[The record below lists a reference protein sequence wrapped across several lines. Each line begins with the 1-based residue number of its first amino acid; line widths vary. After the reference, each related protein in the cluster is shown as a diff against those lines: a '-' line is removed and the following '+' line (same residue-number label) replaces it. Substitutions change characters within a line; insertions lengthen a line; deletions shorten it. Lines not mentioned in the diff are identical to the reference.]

1 MRKLSLIFILG
12 LSLFLTITTGC
23 KKRKNPVEPVVLK
36 QADYLKIEPFFSQA
50 LDNFPMGIG
59 FSSSNRT
66 VMVYIPGEVPIDSKG
81 QIPATW
87 KTQYPVLYLLTDF
100 GQDALFFANTYRIR
114 DIADELIAKGEIRPM
129 VIVIA
134 DGRNAIGGGF
144 YVNQPYAGDYEDY
157 IVFDLRLQIDT
168 LFFDRIVLKDRTKRG
183 VSGLGMGGY
192 AAFRVAMDYPQY
204 YGSVSAISAPLA
216 IDAGAAGDWFNDY
229 LWSTAIQE
237 GLKYSPRDTVLI
249 PPDLAKPAT
258 SLLFAMALGFSPHD
272 TADTDSSS
280 YFKIEKMPEFTRDY
294 AVDLPY
300 DSAGNLRVSIW
311 NKWLDNDV
319 KSRLAGI
326 KSGSLTNTKIYF
338 EVGDQDSY
346 LLQIANRNFKSFMA
360 TQSYTYSYNEFTG
373 YAGFPA
379 DHFNFAF
386 DRLVAILKFHS
397 QNF

>member
-1 MRKLSLIFILG
+1 MRKLSLIFIFGLG
-12 LSLFLTITTGC
+12 LLLTFSTGC

-36 QADYLKIEPFFSQA
+36 QDDYWKIEPFFSQA

-66 VMVYIPGEVPIDSKG
+66 IMVYIPGEVPVDSKG
-81 QIPATW
+81 NIPATW

-100 GQDALFFANTYRIR
+100 GQDALFFANTYRIK
-114 DIADELIAKGEIRPM
+114 DIADKLIAEGEIKPM

-144 YVNQPYAGDYEDY
+144 YVNHPYAGNYEDY

-168 LFFDRIVLKDRTKRG
+168 LVFDRIVLKDRTKRG

-204 YGSVSAISAPLA
+204 YGSVSAISAPLS
-216 IDAGAAGDWFNDY
+216 IDTGAAGDWFNGY
-229 LWSTAIQE
+229 LWATSINE
-237 GLKYSPRDTVLI
+237 GLKYSPRDSVLI
-249 PPDLAKPAT
+249 PPDRNKPAT
-258 SLLFAMALGFSPHD
+258 SLLFAMAMGFSPHD
-272 TADTDSSS
+272 TADADSSS
-280 YFKIEKMPEFTRDY
+280 YFKIEKLPEFTRDY

-300 DSAGNLRVSIW
+300 DSAGILRPSIW
-311 NKWLDNDV
+311 SKWLNNDIQY
-319 KSRLAGI
+319 RLTNI
-326 KSGSLTNTKIYF
+326 KPGSLANTKIYF

-346 LLQIANRNFKSFMA
+346 LLQIANRNFNSFISS
-360 TQSYTYSYNEFTG
+360 THPNSYKEFTG

-379 DHFNFAF
+379 DHFNYAF
-386 DRLVAILKFHS
+386 DRLVTILKFHS